1 MELGISTASIFTN
14 AEPMAVPAILG
25 RMGVKKIEVFL
36 NTFSEYEPDF
46 ARALKAHIDDAGLS
60 AYSVHPMSVQF
71 EAQLFSS
78 HPGQK
83 KDAFALYEKVLTAAS
98 ILGATHYTMHGALH
112 LLGGA
117 GAVRNHRLEKLAKV
131 FKELLDIA
139 EDNGIRLCLENVSW
153 CFYNCPETA
162 LALRQMLG
170 DRRLQFVLD
179 IKQAARCGQ
188 DPFGFIE
195 AVGEDM
201 GNIHLC
207 DYISGSQGLQ
217 LKLPGEGTFP
227 FAAMKRALE
236 KKGYAGPAFIEV
248 YSDMYESFDRLQ
260 ASYQWLKEQLA

>member
-117 GAVRNHRLEKLAKV
+117 GAVRNHRLENWPK
-131 FKELLDIA
+131 
-139 EDNGIRLCLENVSW
+139 CLRSCWTLRRTTVSVSAW
-153 CFYNCPETA
+153 K
-162 LALRQMLG
+162 M
-170 DRRLQFVLD
+170 
-179 IKQAARCGQ
+179 
-188 DPFGFIE
+188 
-195 AVGEDM
+195 
-201 GNIHLC
+201 
-207 DYISGSQGLQ
+207 
-217 LKLPGEGTFP
+217 
-227 FAAMKRALE
+227 
-236 KKGYAGPAFIEV
+236 
-248 YSDMYESFDRLQ
+248 
-260 ASYQWLKEQLA
+260 